1 MQVCSKPYP
10 MASLCW
16 CWVAPSLKSAAET
29 EHCNIRLNALQ
40 VKLIHINNTG
50 PDLLPLKTSKITLDW
65 TYRAL
70 NKTEKLAIWEDGVCL
85 DSLRRPL
92 NNTDIIEFPNTNRT
106 RKPQYTDTVHH
117 YCEEFWFKTNVD
129 IVLNMTA
136 VIPVIDDLIQ
146 NYFPSL
152 PGDYR
157 VTPAHS
163 KGHIG
168 LTKRSHAGGISNRGK
183 QSTL

>member
-1 MQVCSKPYP
+1 M
-10 MASLCW
+10 L
-16 CWVAPSLKSAAET
+16 
-29 EHCNIRLNALQ
+29 LQ

-85 DSLRRPL
+85 DSLKRPI
-92 NNTDIIEFPNTNRT
+92 DEFDNSTSPETF
-106 RKPQYTDTVHH
+106 HH

-146 NYFPSL
+146 NYFPSIS
-152 PGDYR
+152 GDAQSI
-157 VTPAHS
+157 PAQI
-163 KGHIG
+163 KGHLG
-168 LTKRSHAGGISNRGK
+168 LTKIPKSEATSRFSRDKQAAQSHHRTQVLGGVNDINRV
-183 QSTL
+183 QRH